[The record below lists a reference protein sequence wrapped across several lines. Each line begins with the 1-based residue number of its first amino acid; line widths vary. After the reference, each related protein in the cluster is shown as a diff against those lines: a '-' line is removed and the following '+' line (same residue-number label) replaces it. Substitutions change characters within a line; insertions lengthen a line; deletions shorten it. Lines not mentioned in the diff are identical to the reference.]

1 MRYVYPDY
9 YKKFKCV
16 GGECIDTCC
25 AGWQVDVDDNS
36 ACMYK
41 AMPMPIGKKLRE
53 RLRGSDGGYY
63 FELAPKKRCP
73 FLNDSN
79 LCDIILALGEGGL
92 CVTCTEY
99 PRFYADTPIYEQVD
113 LTLSCP
119 EAAEIFFSTEEP
131 IRYITEDIDDEDRE
145 DDGIFGE
152 DPFGDED
159 AEMDEQA
166 FEEEI
171 ENSDMDKEK
180 EALLLSVLEMRDR
193 DIAIMQERKLDLLER
208 WKQAL
213 HFTVTE
219 EDDENILRN
228 IATMEVVNPLWT
240 EFMDSINENLEE
252 VQKRVHQMLEDRDD
266 FLTNSLERFS
276 TYLLF
281 RYLIDIYYHDNSERT
296 YRFIGRDLRILLLLL
311 AESTLGTEGK
321 ITISRQTLVLRA
333 RIFSRQ
339 IEHSDTNVEILL
351 R

>member
-1 MRYVYPDY
+1 
-9 YKKFKCV
+9 
-16 GGECIDTCC
+16 
-25 AGWQVDVDDNS
+25 
-36 ACMYK
+36 
-41 AMPMPIGKKLRE
+41 MPIGKRIRD

-73 FLNDSN
+73 FLNEDN

-152 DPFGDED
+152 DPFGDDD
-159 AEMDEQA
+159 AGIDEEA

-171 ENSDMDKEK
+171 EKADMDEEK
-180 EALLLSVLEMRDR
+180 EELLLSVLKMRDES
-193 DIAIMQERKLDLLER
+193 IANMQDRSVDLLER
-208 WKQAL
+208 WKDAL
-213 HFTVTE
+213 HFVVDE
-219 EDDENILRN
+219 SDDENILRN
-228 IATMEVVNPLWT
+228 ISTMEVVNPLWT
-240 EFMDSINENLEE
+240 KFFDSIEENLPE
-252 VQKRVHQMLEDRDD
+252 VQKQVHRMLEDRDD

-296 YRFIGRDLRILLLLL
+296 YRFMGRNLRILLLLL
-311 AESTLGTEGK
+311 AESTLGAEGK
-321 ITISRQTLVLRA
+321 IRISRQTMVERA